1 MKDSASLIGQT
12 ISHYRIVEKLGGGGM
27 GVVYKA
33 EDTSL
38 HRFVAL
44 KFLPDEVSRDPQAL
58 ERFRREAQAASAL
71 NHPNI
76 CTVYEIG
83 EENGQAFIAMEYL
96 DGATLKQRIGGRPM
110 EMETILDL
118 AIQVADGLD
127 AAHAEGVVHRDIKP
141 ANIFVTKRGHAKIL
155 DFGLAKLVPSPHA
168 AKDVGVSSMP
178 TAISEDLLTSPG
190 ATVGTV
196 AYMSPEQIRGKELDA
211 RTDLFSFGVVL
222 YEMAT
227 GALPFRGDTSGVII
241 DAILNRAP
249 VAPIRLNPEMPP
261 KLEEIIN
268 KALEKDQDLRYK
280 HASDFCT
287 DLKRLRRDSSSG
299 RISTTGAQ
307 AIQQPAPE
315 IASSSAYI
323 TAVQPA
329 AKPSQTKYI
338 ATGVAFLIA
347 AIAFA
352 LYHFKSVTTPQSGPA
367 KVTQISH
374 WKKPMDSARLSP
386 DGHTVAFSSPV
397 GGVTQVFIM
406 LISGGEPL
414 QLTSDSADKVVNGFS
429 ADGTE
434 IFYRT
439 ETGANDIWVVPT
451 LGGNPQR
458 LSLGYGVTP
467 SLDGRWL
474 YYVKAGSGASIFRS
488 DKSGLGEEEV
498 YHFDVPGLRPVR
510 ILPFPAGD
518 RLLVFLSNPQ
528 SNIQHF
534 KVYDVNPQT
543 QTPLELDEVSA
554 NPSHAVWAET
564 GKTVLLS
571 RTVNGLTNIWKY
583 NLKDKSL
590 TQVTFGP
597 GPDFSPMLDP
607 GGKGIYF
614 VNGKSS
620 GLLTAYNTRSKEST
634 DIVEDATQPAIS
646 PNGKRLMYVTVPDQE
661 RAELWVSNID
671 GSQKLKLATATS
683 GSLAT
688 GTWAPDNLHL
698 TFMEEASGKPDKP
711 YIVAADSGRPRE
723 LTGTGVVIQN
733 MLWSAD
739 QKSIYLNGLGASG
752 WTIWR
757 ENVDGS
763 NLEKFVEGCGEAF
776 DVAPNGEYLLN
787 LTPAGEKTGVYEFS
801 VADRKCTVLLPGVV
815 TFGARF
821 APDGKSFSYAVQSE
835 GRVTIYRQAWRDGA
849 LVGKPQIA
857 LKLPFTFP
865 LLYGGN
871 AYDFS
876 PDLSTVA
883 YARPGGH
890 ADLYLLSQ
898 K

>member
-1 MKDSASLIGQT
+1 MTDSSSILGRT
-12 ISHYRIVEKLGGGGM
+12 ISHYRIIEKLGGGGM

-44 KFLPDEVSRDPQAL
+44 KFLPDEVARDHQAL

-83 EENGQAFIAMEYL
+83 DEDGLVFIVMEYL
-96 DGATLKQRIGGRPM
+96 DGATLKHRISGRPM
-110 EMETILDL
+110 EMEAVLDL
-118 AIQVADGLD
+118 GIQIADGLD

-141 ANIFVTKRGHAKIL
+141 ANLFVTKRGHAKIL
-155 DFGLAKLVPSPHA
+155 DFGLAKLTPVA
-168 AKDVGVSSMP
+168 TGIGVSAMP
-178 TAISEDLLTSPG
+178 TAASEELLTSPG
-190 ATVGTV
+190 TAVGTV
-196 AYMSPEQIRGKELDA
+196 AYMSPEQVRGKELDG

-222 YEMAT
+222 YEMTT
-227 GALPFRGDTSGVII
+227 GTLPFRGDTSGMIT
-241 DAILNRAP
+241 DAILHQAPMAP
-249 VAPIRLNPEMPP
+249 VRLNPDVPVR
-261 KLEEIIN
+261 LEDIIN
-268 KALEKDQDLRYK
+268 KALEKERDLRYQS
-280 HASDFCT
+280 ARDIRT
-287 DLKRLRRDSSSG
+287 DLKRLQRDSGSA
-299 RISTTGAQ
+299 RISTTGEQ
-307 AIQQPAPE
+307 AVQQPAPE
-315 IASSSAYI
+315 IASSSARI
-323 TAVQPA
+323 MAVQPA
-329 AKPSQTKYI
+329 AKPSHTKYI
-338 ATGVAFLIA
+338 AIGVAVLIA

-352 LYHFKSVTTPQSGPA
+352 LYYFKGAAIAPSGPA
-367 KVTQISH
+367 KVTQISR
-374 WKKPMDSARLSP
+374 WKKPMDYARLSP
-386 DGHTVAFSSPV
+386 DGHAVAFSSPV
-397 GGVTQVFIM
+397 GGVAQVFIM

-414 QLTSDSADKVVNGFS
+414 QLTNDNGDKVVNSFS
-429 ADGTE
+429 PDGTE
-434 IFYRT
+434 ILYRT
-439 ETGANDIWVVPT
+439 EIGTNDVWIVPT

-458 LSLGYGVTP
+458 LSLGYWVTP

-474 YYVKAGSGASIFRS
+474 YYVKVGNRASIFRS

-498 YHFDVPGLRPVR
+498 YHFEAPALRPLRV
-510 ILPFPAGD
+510 LPFPSED
-518 RLLVFLSNPQ
+518 HLLVFLSNPQ
-528 SNIQHF
+528 SAIQQF
-534 KVYDVNPQT
+534 KVYDVDPHSQMAK
-543 QTPLELDEVSA
+543 ELDEVSA
-554 NPSHAVWAET
+554 NPLDAVWAEP

-590 TQVTFGP
+590 TQITFGT
-597 GPDFSPMLDP
+597 GPDFSPMSEP

-661 RAELWVSNID
+661 RTELWVSNID
-671 GSQKLKLATATS
+671 GSKKLKLATATS
-683 GSLAT
+683 GSLTT
-688 GTWAPDNLHL
+688 GSWAPDNLHL
-698 TFMEEASGKPDKP
+698 TFMEEEASGKPDKP
-711 YIVAADSGRPRE
+711 YVVAADSGRPRE
-723 LTGTGVVIQN
+723 LSGTGVVIQN
-733 MLWSAD
+733 ILWSAD

-787 LTPAGEKTGVYEFS
+787 LAPAGEKTGIYEFS
-801 VADRKCTVLLPGVV
+801 IADRRCTLLLPGVV

-835 GRVTIYRQAWRDGA
+835 GRVTIYRQAWSDGA

-857 LKLPFTFP
+857 LKLPFSFP
-865 LLYGGN
+865 LQYGGN